1 MSLYP
6 STFEKISE
14 ENKQLYEPS
23 VPKGNRDKIMECYKT
38 KGFIAL
44 DSYFINQQGSKIL
57 LAKIKAKIP
66 LWVKKAIKK

>member
-1 MSLYP
+1 
-6 STFEKISE
+6 
-14 ENKQLYEPS
+14 
-23 VPKGNRDKIMECYKT
+23 MECYKT

-66 LWVKKAIKK
+66 LWVKKAIKNSII